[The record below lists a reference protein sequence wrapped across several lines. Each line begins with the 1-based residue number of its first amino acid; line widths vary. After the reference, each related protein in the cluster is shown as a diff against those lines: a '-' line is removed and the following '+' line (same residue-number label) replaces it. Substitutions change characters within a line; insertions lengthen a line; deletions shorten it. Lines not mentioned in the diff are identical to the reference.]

1 MGITNATIV
10 NTTVTLPLW
19 VCATTELLWIEER
32 ALKDKWATARVADRQ
47 QERGQVRRWQSSAQP
62 QKQKIMG

>member
-1 MGITNATIV
+1 MMGITNATIV

-32 ALKDKWATARVADRQ
+32 ALKDK
-47 QERGQVRRWQSSAQP
+47 
-62 QKQKIMG
+62 